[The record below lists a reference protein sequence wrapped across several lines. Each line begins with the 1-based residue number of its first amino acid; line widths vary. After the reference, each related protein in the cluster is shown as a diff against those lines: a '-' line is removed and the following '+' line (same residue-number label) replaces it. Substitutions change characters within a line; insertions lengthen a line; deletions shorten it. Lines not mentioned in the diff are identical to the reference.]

1 MEPYAFFYF
10 DTNNSGQQT
19 VSQLLCSLV
28 TQLSVQLPSPDK
40 TLNEVWKSNA
50 SGQHF
55 PSNSQLI
62 SQALIPILMEFTQPV
77 YLVLD
82 ALDECSEREKLLN
95 AITSIL
101 DSELFNVHLLVT
113 SRPEVRFGTNVAQQ
127 GVSISLENCVTQDIE
142 SYVDKL
148 LSEEDGWIS
157 ENKDTIKTGL
167 LERGGGM

>member
-1 MEPYAFFYF
+1 
-10 DTNNSGQQT
+10 

-62 SQALIPILMEFTQPV
+62 SQALIPIFMEFMQPV

-101 DSELFNVHLLVT
+101 DSELYNVHLLVT
-113 SRPEVRFGTNVAQQ
+113 SRPEVHFGTNVAQQ